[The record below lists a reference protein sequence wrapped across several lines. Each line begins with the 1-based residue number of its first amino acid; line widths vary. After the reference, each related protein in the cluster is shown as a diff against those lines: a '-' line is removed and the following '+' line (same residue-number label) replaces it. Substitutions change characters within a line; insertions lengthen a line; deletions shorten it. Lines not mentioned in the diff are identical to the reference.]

1 MALVIAGWGVAQYP
15 YLILP
20 SERIS
25 GVAAGDATLRSFLVA
40 LPIGALILRG
50 RGANRSRSTASH
62 HEAVYVL
69 SRRCEMRPN
78 ASSS

>member
-40 LPIGALILRG
+40 LPIGALILVP
-50 RGANRSRSTASH
+50 SLVLLYSTFSEKTGGP
-62 HEAVYVL
+62 EAKRQEYKH
-69 SRRCEMRPN
+69 
-78 ASSS
+78 